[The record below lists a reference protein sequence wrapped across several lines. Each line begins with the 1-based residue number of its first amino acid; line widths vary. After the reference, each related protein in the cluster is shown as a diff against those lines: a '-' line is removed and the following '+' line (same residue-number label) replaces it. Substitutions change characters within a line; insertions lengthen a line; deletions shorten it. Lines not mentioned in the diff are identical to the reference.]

1 MGITLIPLIV
11 SVFFKKRLA
20 ISCLLTSVNVL
31 LCAIKIEILQKAR
44 DENIMD
50 KNINLML
57 FPFICNLKKMS
68 ISLLLLNKS

>member
-1 MGITLIPLIV
+1 MGITLIPFIV

-31 LCAIKIEILQKAR
+31 LYEIKVEILQKAT

-50 KNINLML
+50 KNIDLMI
-57 FPFICNLKKMS
+57 FPFLVYFKENEY
-68 ISLLLLNKS
+68 ISTFVI